1 MRRGAWFAV
10 PLLLASLAQAQP
22 APGAASPVLA
32 ALLAEVD
39 GHVQAGYDQPERA
52 LAALAALA
60 LRGPAS
66 ATDQRVLLLGRGL
79 VAAAAGRGPETADAL
94 AALTRLGSEPLAA
107 GDAALVRATLSDT
120 RGDTGPVLAAAQEAL
135 KIYRQACPADPGCD
149 HRSSWRAIY
158 LLARHDAR
166 RGHSSSARE
175 HALAAAELARAAGD
189 SARQALALAAAADLS
204 NDLRD
209 SAAEQ
214 RLFGQ
219 AQRLAR
225 LEGSPALLA
234 RIRLYETKLLQSRT
248 DTEGARLAAEAG
260 IALARQANSPRM
272 VAVLLTNLSDIH
284 VKAGRPRAA
293 LQVVEQALA
302 IARQHGD
309 RRTERVLMHNAAL
322 ARVALGQ
329 TEVARRTVDELLAAY
344 AAAGAAASEVT
355 VLREFA
361 DAFAAAGDLATALN
375 LYHRERKRAAEI
387 MTANRD
393 TALAELRARY
403 DREAQQRQLDQLGR
417 ESTLMTAQLANRAA
431 MQKVWIGSAVV
442 LALATLLV
450 ALLYKRVR
458 QINLRLAHNHAFLR
472 AQSQRDPLTGLANR
486 RGLHDAAQAQQ
497 VVQEFAGAL
506 LLVDIDHFKH
516 VNDGHGHA
524 AGDLVLVEVA
534 RRLAEVVRA
543 DDLVVRWGG
552 EEFLIYMPGVGS
564 APAQAQALAQVLAQ
578 RVLQAVGGEPVALP
592 QQALR
597 VSVSV
602 GYGCF
607 PLPPA
612 SLPLTLEQAI
622 NLADMAL
629 YTAKSQGRNRAI
641 GINSALASDASA
653 LRRIEAD
660 FDQAWHEGRVTL
672 QTTPGPQVAAAPAA
686 TRPAALTA

>member
-1 MRRGAWFAV
+1 
-10 PLLLASLAQAQP
+10 
-22 APGAASPVLA
+22 
-32 ALLAEVD
+32 
-39 GHVQAGYDQPERA
+39 
-52 LAALAALA
+52 
-60 LRGPAS
+60 
-66 ATDQRVLLLGRGL
+66 
-79 VAAAAGRGPETADAL
+79 
-94 AALTRLGSEPLAA
+94 
-107 GDAALVRATLSDT
+107 
-120 RGDTGPVLAAAQEAL
+120 
-135 KIYRQACPADPGCD
+135 
-149 HRSSWRAIY
+149 
-158 LLARHDAR
+158 
-166 RGHSSSARE
+166 
-175 HALAAAELARAAGD
+175 
-189 SARQALALAAAADLS
+189 
-204 NDLRD
+204 
-209 SAAEQ
+209 
-214 RLFGQ
+214 
-219 AQRLAR
+219 
-225 LEGSPALLA
+225 
-234 RIRLYETKLLQSRT
+234 
-248 DTEGARLAAEAG
+248 
-260 IALARQANSPRM
+260 
-272 VAVLLTNLSDIH
+272 
-284 VKAGRPRAA
+284 
-293 LQVVEQALA
+293 
-302 IARQHGD
+302 
-309 RRTERVLMHNAAL
+309 
-322 ARVALGQ
+322 
-329 TEVARRTVDELLAAY
+329 
-344 AAAGAAASEVT
+344 